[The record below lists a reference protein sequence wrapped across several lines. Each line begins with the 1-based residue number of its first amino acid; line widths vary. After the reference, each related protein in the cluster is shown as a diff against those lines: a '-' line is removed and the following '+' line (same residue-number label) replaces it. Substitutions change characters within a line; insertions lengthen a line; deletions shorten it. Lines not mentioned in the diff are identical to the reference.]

1 VAIARIVVDISS
13 REVSSAF
20 DYEIPPALAG
30 RVGVGCAVLV
40 PFGPRSVVGWVV
52 GLAETTEVARV
63 KPIIALLSD
72 SLFTQAGA
80 DLALRIAEE
89 YVSALPEAVRLM
101 LPPGT
106 SPRAMKVVGDDGEI
120 VWRLAPPAV
129 KPAEERLVSRIE
141 GTHFEPAATARLQ
154 RAVLN
159 ALAAGPVTTS
169 ELAAEFGSVSAV
181 IKRLEAVGAVEVIE
195 RRRFRTPSGA
205 ARTALRHEV
214 LSPGQQEALDASLQ
228 VFREGGTVLL
238 DGVTGSGKTEVYLR
252 AIEEVLAS
260 GGGAI
265 VLVPEISL
273 TPQTVGRFRSRF
285 GEGVAVLHS
294 RLSLGE
300 RLDEWDRARSGE
312 ARVVVGARSALFAP
326 VHNLGLVIIDEE
338 HESSYKQGSSPRY
351 HARTVAEWLCEAAG
365 AGLVLGSA
373 TPAFESLA
381 AAQKGR
387 YRHVVLPERVAGG
400 ALPHIDVVDMA
411 SEFNE
416 GFRSM
421 FSRRLQAGLKE
432 VAQGGHKAVLLLNRR
447 GFASFLLCRECSF
460 VPTCDSC
467 STSLTYHEHGSFL
480 ACHHCASRSPVPA
493 ACPKCGSPYLRQ
505 FGAGTQRV
513 VTELEALMP
522 GLPVVRMDADTT
534 AGKGGHE
541 KMLGEFEALDSG
553 VLVGTQMV
561 AKGLDYPEV
570 TLVGVLSADTTL
582 HLPDFRAGERTWQLL
597 SQVAGRAGRGPLG
610 GSVVIQT
617 YWPDH
622 PAVRAAATGQ
632 REPLLAEEYA
642 ARGELGYPPFGRLAN
657 IIVSAPEE
665 AAARLTAESIAT
677 ALAQRLPEGAR
688 LLGPSP
694 APLAKLKRA
703 YRWHVLLK
711 APLGATLAPS
721 VRAAVSAARK
731 AEGASVAVDID
742 PVDLL

>member
-1 VAIARIVVDISS
+1 VAIAKVVVDISS
-13 REVSSAF
+13 REVSAAF
-20 DYEIPPALAG
+20 DYEIPAGQAG
-30 RVGVGCAVLV
+30 RVAVGCAVLV
-40 PFGPRSVVGWVV
+40 PFGSRSVVGWVV
-52 GLAETTEVARV
+52 GLAETSEFARL
-63 KPIIALLSD
+63 KPIAEVLSAP
-72 SLFTQAGA
+72 LFTQRAA

-106 SPRAMKVVGDDGEI
+106 SPRAVKQIGADGET

-129 KPAEERLVSRIE
+129 KPAEERLVTLVAGSA
-141 GTHFEPAATARLQ
+141 FEPAKTARLQ
-154 RAVLN
+154 RAVLS

-169 ELAAEFGSVSAV
+169 ELTAEFGSVSSV
-181 IKRLEAVGAVEVIE
+181 IKRLEVAGAVEVIE
-195 RRRFRTPSGA
+195 RRRFRTPSGD

-214 LSPGQQEALDASLQ
+214 LSGGQQQALDASLR
-228 VFREGGTVLL
+228 VSRGGGTVLL

-252 AIEEVLAS
+252 AIEEVLAH

-300 RLDEWDRARSGE
+300 RLDEWDRVRSGE

-351 HARTVAEWLCEAAG
+351 HARTVAEWICEAAG

-373 TPAFESLA
+373 TPAFESLR
-381 AAQKGR
+381 AAQEGR
-387 YRHVVLPERVAGG
+387 YELVEMPERVAGG
-400 ALPHIDVVDMA
+400 ALPHVDVVDMA

-432 VAQGGHKAVLLLNRR
+432 VAAGGHKAVLLLNRR

-467 STSLTYHEHGSFL
+467 STSLTYHDQGSFL
-480 ACHHCASRSPVPA
+480 ACHHCASRKPVPA
-493 ACPKCGSPYLRQ
+493 VCPQCGSPYLRQ

-534 AGKGGHE
+534 SGKGGHE
-541 KMLGEFEALDSG
+541 KMLGEFESLDSG
-553 VLVGTQMV
+553 VLIGTQMV

-570 TLVGVLSADTTL
+570 TLVGVLNADTTL

-597 SQVAGRAGRGPLG
+597 SQVSGRAGRGPLG

-622 PAVRAAATGQ
+622 PAVRAAATGL

-642 ARGELGYPPFGRLAN
+642 ARATLGYPPFGRLAN
-657 IIVSAPEE
+657 IIVSAPVE
-665 AAARLTAESIAT
+665 ADARSTAESIAA
-677 ALAQRLPEGAR
+677 ALQSQLPEGAR

-703 YRWHVLLK
+703 YRWHVLVK
-711 APLGATLAPS
+711 APVATTLAES

>member
-1 VAIARIVVDISS
+1 MSIAKVVVDIPS

-20 DYEIPPALAG
+20 DYEIPSADEA
-30 RVGVGCAVLV
+30 RIAIGCAVLV

-52 GLAETTEVARV
+52 GLAETSDVARL
-63 KPIIALLSD
+63 KPLTRVLSEP
-72 SLFTQAGA
+72 LFTQGAA
-80 DLALRIAEE
+80 DLALRIARE
-89 YVSALPEAVRLM
+89 YVSPLPEAVRLM

-106 SPRAMKVVGDDGEI
+106 SPRAVKATAPDGSI
-120 VWRLAPPAV
+120 TWTLAPPAV
-129 KPAEERLVSRIE
+129 QPAEERLVTRVESSE
-141 GTHFEPAATARLQ
+141 FEPAKTARLQ
-154 RAVLN
+154 RSV
-159 ALAAGPVTTS
+159 LAALQNGPVTTS
-169 ELAAEFGSVSAV
+169 ELTAEFGAVSSA
-181 IKRLEAVGAVEVIE
+181 IKRLEVVGAVAAIE
-195 RRRFRTPSGA
+195 RRRFRTPSVA
-205 ARTALRHEV
+205 ARHALRHEK
-214 LSPGQQEALDASLQ
+214 LSEGQRHALDASLRAA
-228 VFREGGTVLL
+228 REGGTVLL

-252 AIEEVLAS
+252 AIEEVLAT

-300 RLDEWDRARSGE
+300 RLDEWDRVRGGE

-326 VHNLGLVIIDEE
+326 VHDLALVIIDEE

-351 HARTVAEWLCEAAG
+351 HARTVAEWICEQAG

-373 TPAFESLA
+373 TPAFESLR
-381 AAQKGR
+381 AAQDGR
-387 YRHVVLPERVAGG
+387 YRLVIMPERVAGG
-400 ALPHIDVVDMA
+400 ALPHVDVVDMA

-421 FSRRLQAGLKE
+421 FSRRLQARLKE
-432 VAQGGHKAVLLLNRR
+432 VATGGHKAVLLLNRR
-447 GFASFLLCRECSF
+447 GFASFLLCRECSH
-460 VPTCDSC
+460 VPTCDAC
-467 STSLTYHEHGSFL
+467 STSLTYHEQGQFL
-480 ACHHCASRSPVPA
+480 ACHHCASRHPVPPV
-493 ACPKCGSPYLRQ
+493 CPECGSPYLRQ

-513 VTELEALMP
+513 VTELETLMP
-522 GLPVVRMDADTT
+522 GLPLVRMDADTT
-534 AGKGGHE
+534 TGKGGHE
-541 KMLGEFEALDSG
+541 KMLSEFEALDSG
-553 VLVGTQMV
+553 VLIGTQMV

-570 TLVGVLSADTTL
+570 TLVGVLNADTTL

-622 PAVRAAATGQ
+622 PAVRAAASGN

-642 ARGELGYPPFGRLAN
+642 ARAALGYPPFGRLAN
-657 IIVSAPEE
+657 IIVSAPDEVAARTTAVSI
-665 AAARLTAESIAT
+665 AAALEP
-677 ALAQRLPEGAR
+677 RLPVGAGI
-688 LLGPSP
+688 LGPSP

-703 YRWHVLLK
+703 YRWHVLVK
-711 APLGATLAPS
+711 APLGGALSESVLAG
-721 VRAAVSAARK
+721 VSAARK